1 MTAEIIGNSIE
12 NIYDMFGLKDE
23 VALITGAG
31 QGIGAALANALGD
44 AGARIAIADIDFHN
58 ACKVAEGLE
67 KKNIKAMPFKVDVTD
82 ANSVG
87 QMVENVLKAFGTID
101 ILINNAGINYREE
114 CVKMQEEKWDAV
126 LNVNLK
132 GTFLCSQAVGKIMM
146 ENRKGKVI
154 NLASM
159 MAARVQ
165 PKRGPYAASKGAIV
179 QFTKV
184 LAVEWA
190 PYNINV
196 NAIGPGYVLTDF
208 NKDLMDDSA
217 TFEYFTRKIP
227 MGRWASTDD
236 LKGAVVFLSSKASN
250 YITGQVIYVDGG
262 YLCI

>member
-1 MTAEIIGNSIE
+1 MNTDNSCE
-12 NIYDMFGLKDE
+12 NIYDLFGLENE

-31 QGIGAALANALGD
+31 QGIGAALANALGN
-44 AGARIAIADIDFHN
+44 AGARIAICDINFHN
-58 ACKVAEGLE
+58 ACKVADDME
-67 KKNIKAMPFKVDVTD
+67 KRNIKALPLKVDVTD
-82 ANSVG
+82 PKSVES
-87 QMVENVLKAFGTID
+87 MVDNVIKSFGTID
-101 ILINNAGINYREE
+101 ILVNNAGINYREE
-114 CVKMQEEKWDAV
+114 CIKMQIENWNAV
-126 LNVNLK
+126 IKVNLN
-132 GTFLCSQAVGKIMM
+132 GTFLCSQAVGKVMI

-159 MAARVQ
+159 MSDRAQ

-179 QFTKV
+179 QLTKV

-196 NAIGPGYVLTDF
+196 NAIGPGYVLTEF
-208 NKDLMDDSA
+208 NKSLMDDSVA
-217 TFEYFTRKIP
+217 FEYFTSKIP

-236 LKGAVVFLSSKASN
+236 LKGVAVFLSSKASN